1 MKKSER
7 YRLFDLTTGEAL
19 TVARGADG
27 AVVPAGTDDSPDLPL
42 IALVPAERCTTLAV
56 DVPEMSAAKMS
67 EALRWAAEDAI
78 AGDPEAQHVV
88 PVRRRADGRLV
99 CAVAA
104 RADMEGWLAQLPRRP
119 ARVVPD
125 AACLPL
131 AEGEVSLLPLGD
143 HVLVRAGE
151 FEFDRIEP
159 DLLEVLLPEYLER
172 GDGPV
177 RPAWIGEFPPQV
189 LIEAAPGHD
198 PVVRPLGGPPLAML
212 AAGALESPI
221 DLAGGEFSGRDA
233 AGTRRAA
240 VRLVWLA
247 AAAVFLLLAGAMVEY
262 TLLERRAAD
271 LQSRIEARITE
282 LFPDIAT
289 VVRPRAQVERELA
302 ALGGA
307 SRDRFVELM
316 RRVSPVFSGAGEVEV
331 RSLRFAGGVLEIELA
346 TPGLADL
353 EALQRQLA
361 AHELDVQLGDVEVQP
376 DGTSGRITVG
386 RGAGKPVGGAPG

>member
-1 MKKSER
+1 MKKSAR
-7 YRLFDLTTGEAL
+7 YRLFDVATGEAL

-27 AVVPAGTDDSPDLPL
+27 VVVPAATGDSPELPL
-42 IALVPAERCTTLAV
+42 IALVPAERCATLAV
-56 DVPEMSAAKMS
+56 DVPEMSATKMR

-78 AGDPEAQHVV
+78 AGDPQAQHVV

-104 RADMEGWLAQLPRRP
+104 RADMQGWLEQLPRRP

-125 AACLPL
+125 AACLPR
-131 AEGEVSLLPLGD
+131 AEGEVTLLPLGR

-159 DLLEVLLPEYLER
+159 ELLEVLLPEYLER
-172 GDGPV
+172 GNGPV
-177 RPAWIGEFPPQV
+177 RPVWIGESPPQV
-189 LIEAAPGHD
+189 LTEATPGHD
-198 PVVRPLGGPPLAML
+198 PVIRPSGGSPLAIL

-233 AGTRRAA
+233 VDTKRAA
-240 VRLVWLA
+240 ARLAWLA
-247 AAAVFLLLAGAMVEY
+247 AAAVFLWLAGATVEY

-271 LQSRIEARITE
+271 LQARVEARISE
-282 LFPDIAT
+282 LFPGITT

-316 RRVSPVFSGAGEVEV
+316 RRVSPVFSGADEVDV
-331 RSLRFAGGVLEIELA
+331 RSLRFADGVLEIELA

-361 AHELDVQLGDVEVQP
+361 AYELRVELGDVEVQP
-376 DGTSGRITVG
+376 EGTSGRITVG
-386 RGAGKPVGGAPG
+386 GVSG